1 MTIMEPLPHPMT
13 TMELLLQLQPMTDMV
28 LHLVDPAMM
37 IMTVMTIM
45 SIINNHSMTE
55 EALPLHPTM
64 EELVLLLLQIM
75 ELVLLL
81 PLIMEQ
87 AQLPLPITDLVQA
100 LVELALALIAVEALS
115 AVIPGL
121 PTLSAATLELP
132 HKQVPSSQLAEASN
146 LSKITLTAMAH
157 LLLIPSPTQHL
168 PQTVMVHPQH
178 LLSTQLLTAMV
189 LHLPQ

>member
-1 MTIMEPLPHPMT
+1 MTIREPLLHPMT

-45 SIINNHSMTE
+45 STINNLSMTE
-55 EALPLHPTM
+55 AALPHHQTM
-64 EELVLLLLQIM
+64 EELVLLLPQ
-75 ELVLLL
+75 
-81 PLIMEQ
+81 IMEQ
-87 AQLPLPITDLVQA
+87 AQLPLPITDLVLA

-115 AVIPGL
+115 AVIPEL

-146 LSKITLTAMAH
+146 LSKTTLTAMVH
-157 LLLIPSPTQHL
+157 LLPIPSPTQHL